1 VDAVH
6 EGGREARRG
15 DRPKRLV
22 AEGVV
27 GALLAVLHTRLSEQ
41 SREPLGG
48 LAGQLMAMV
57 VLPYMGA
64 AAAERERVR
73 PAPPGAGS
81 GRRGVPREDPLKDL
95 DMRLTY
101 RTVRVL
107 LAIAQAP
114 GASNRR
120 VGDGA
125 GIADQ
130 GQTSKL
136 LQRLQHLGLVENA
149 GRGNAGRGEPNAWR
163 LTARGEQL
171 QRTIHTRA
179 GVVDGRGVAVGGSG
193 VGEGGA

>member
-27 GALLAVLHTRLSEQ
+27 GALLAVLHTRLSERDR
-41 SREPLGG
+41 SPLVE
-48 LAGQLMAMV
+48 LAGPLMAMI
-57 VLPYMGA
+57 VLPYMGT

-73 PAPPGAGS
+73 PAPRGVRAK
-81 GRRGVPREDPLKDL
+81 RRGSPREDPLKDL

-136 LQRLQHLGLVENA
+136 LQRLQHLGLIENA
-149 GRGNAGRGEPNAWR
+149 GRGNAGKGEPNAWR
-163 LTARGEQL
+163 LTPRGEQL
-171 QRTIHTRA
+171 QQTVQMQPSPT
-179 GVVDGRGVAVGGSG
+179 DG
-193 VGEGGA
+193 